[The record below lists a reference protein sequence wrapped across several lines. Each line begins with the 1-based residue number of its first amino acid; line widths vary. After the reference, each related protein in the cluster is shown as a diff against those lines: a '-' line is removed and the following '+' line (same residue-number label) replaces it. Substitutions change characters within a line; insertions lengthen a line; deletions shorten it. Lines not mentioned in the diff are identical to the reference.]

1 MHKTTDKTASRATR
15 RGFFATSAVAGAAGF
30 SLLSGT
36 ELARA
41 GGSPEAD
48 AQAAA
53 AYPPKPRAP
62 TGDTAV
68 RPFRVHVPEAVLADL
83 RRRVKATRWPD
94 RETVSDLSQGVRLGP
109 VNAIQGVALP
119 RKGAGCKAPARSKAN
134 ALQARAT
141 PQTAPLRGNP
151 EGSSP
156 KPAPRRC
163 APSVCGRTRVVTR
176 LDGRALASFATP

>member
-41 GGSPEAD
+41 AGSPEAD

-53 AYPPKPRAP
+53 AYPPTPRAP
-62 TGDTAV
+62 TGDTAM

-94 RETVSDLSQGVRLGP
+94 PRDRERP
-109 VNAIQGVALP
+109 V
-119 RKGAGCKAPARSKAN
+119 AGRA
-134 ALQARAT
+134 ARAGQRYSRGRVA
-141 PQTAPLRGNP
+141 PQRGWMQ
-151 EGSSP
+151 G
-156 KPAPRRC
+156 AC
-163 APSVCGRTRVVTR
+163 AQQG
-176 LDGRALASFATP
+176 